1 MLRIKPLKSITMERT
16 VGLIAL
22 AAQSTND
29 VTRGAHIKAAALV
42 VTKQTQDP

>member
-1 MLRIKPLKSITMERT
+1 MLHIKLSKSITMERT
-16 VGLIAL
+16 VGLNAL
-22 AAQSTND
+22 AAQSIND